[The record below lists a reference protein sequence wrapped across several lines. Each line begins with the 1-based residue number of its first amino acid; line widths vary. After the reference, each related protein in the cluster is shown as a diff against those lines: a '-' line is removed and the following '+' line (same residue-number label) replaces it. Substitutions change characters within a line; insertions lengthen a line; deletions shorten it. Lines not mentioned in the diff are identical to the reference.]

1 MQCVAIDMTPA
12 KPARPFPMDAK
23 VAKMRAN
30 QPIGFNKEKST
41 ASVEERLAKVEKEI
55 EELKAKTEN
64 QSSKQGWLKKIEGSF
79 QDDPD
84 FLEIVKLGK
93 EARDAEKPQD

>member
-1 MQCVAIDMTPA
+1 M
-12 KPARPFPMDAK
+12 
-23 VAKMRAN
+23 
-30 QPIGFNKEKST
+30 
-41 ASVEERLAKVEKEI
+41 ASVEERLAKVEKEL
-55 EELKAKTEN
+55 EELKAKAGN
-64 QSSKQGWLKKIEGSF
+64 QSTKQGWLKKIEGSF

>member
-1 MQCVAIDMTPA
+1 M
-12 KPARPFPMDAK
+12 
-23 VAKMRAN
+23 
-30 QPIGFNKEKST
+30 

-55 EELKAKTEN
+55 EELKAKAET

-84 FLEIVKLGK
+84 FLEIVEERENKN
-93 EARDAEKPQD
+93 P